1 MKDSSRAEET
11 VHPVCQWVETT
22 HGVSLSSEVASTL
35 SWGSVGVQI
44 TTARGKKAESPR
56 QMPLGHS
63 CLVPLTVRAAPS
75 GLTTETTGQCNLK
88 DRSPKKIRE
97 VSWRQMEWDV
107 RVDVTGNGAPSKVRA

>member
-1 MKDSSRAEET
+1 M
-11 VHPVCQWVETT
+11 
-22 HGVSLSSEVASTL
+22 

-56 QMPLGHS
+56 QMPPSHS
-63 CLVPLTVRAAPS
+63 CLVPLAVRAALS

-107 RVDVTGNGAPSKVRA
+107 RVDVTGYGAPSKVRAYSWKWPFGAKLNGQVCAGALATVGVDS